1 MLIKLILFLII
12 FSVIVL
18 VHEGGHCIIG
28 KRSGINVIEFSIGLG
43 PTIWGFKHGGTKYS
57 IKALPFG
64 GLCQFEGMDMD
75 DDDGELVLSEHS
87 ILNAPLWARIA
98 TVAAGPVMNFVL
110 AFFLSL
116 FVIGSMGYD
125 EPVISGVMEGYPA
138 EEVGLQAGD
147 RIVKIGSKHIDVYRD
162 ISLYM
167 LLNESKTAEITFKR
181 DGEMHTV
188 SVTPRYDEESGRYLF
203 GLYGSGERIKGNVF
217 QTVYYS
223 FVEVRYWIEA
233 TWKSLGMIFAGR
245 VTVDDFA
252 GPVGVAQTV
261 GEVYDAS
268 KSSGLYYVW
277 INMMEL
283 TILLTAN
290 LGVMNLLPFPALDGG
305 KLVFLLIE
313 LVTRR
318 KVNRK
323 VEAVIHFV
331 GMCVL
336 LVFMLFIMYNDI
348 TKLFR

>member
-1 MLIKLILFLII
+1 MLIKLILFLVI

-18 VHEGGHCIIG
+18 VHEGGHCVIG
-28 KRSGINVIEFSIGLG
+28 KRSGINVVEFSIGLG
-43 PTIWGFKHGGTKYS
+43 PTIWGFERGGTKYS

-64 GLCQFEGMDMD
+64 GLCQFEGMDPD
-75 DDDGELVLSEHS
+75 DDEAEISEHS
-87 ILNAPLWARIA
+87 MLNAPIWSRIA

-110 AFFLSL
+110 AFFLAL

-138 EEVGLQAGD
+138 AEAGLQRGD
-147 RIVKIGSKHIDVYRD
+147 RIVKIGSKNIDVYRD

-167 LLNESKTAEITFKR
+167 LLNESKTAVITFER
-181 DGEMHTV
+181 NGERQTV
-188 SVTPRYDEESGRYLF
+188 SVTPKLDEESGRYLF
-203 GLYGSGERIKGNVF
+203 GLYGAEERVKGNALD
-217 QTVYYS
+217 TIHYS
-223 FVEVRYWIEA
+223 IVEVRYWIEA

-245 VTVDDFA
+245 ITMDDVA

-268 KSSGLYYVW
+268 KSSGVFYIW

-290 LGVMNLLPFPALDGG
+290 LGVMNLLPLPALDGG
-305 KLVFLLIE
+305 RLVFLLIE
-313 LVTRR
+313 LITRR
-318 KVNRK
+318 KVNRS

-336 LVFMLFIMYNDI
+336 LVFMVFVMYNDVS
-348 TKLFR
+348 KFFR

>member
-18 VHEGGHCIIG
+18 VHEGGHCVIG
-28 KRSGINVIEFSIGLG
+28 KKSGINVIEFSMGLG
-43 PTIWGFKHGGTKYS
+43 PTIWGFEKGGTKYS

-64 GLCQFEGMDMD
+64 GLCQFEGMNPD
-75 DDDGELVLSEHS
+75 DEEDVASEHS
-87 ILNAPLWARIA
+87 MLNAPLWSRIA

-110 AFFLSL
+110 AFFLAL

-125 EPVISGVMEGYPA
+125 EPVVDGVMEGYPA
-138 EEVGLQAGD
+138 AEAGLMAGD
-147 RIVKIGSKHIDVYRD
+147 RIVKIGSKNIEIYRD

-167 LLNESKTAEITFKR
+167 LLNESRSAEITYER
-181 DGEMHTV
+181 NGELHKVT
-188 SVTPRYDEESGRYLF
+188 VTPRYDEESERYLF
-203 GLYGSGERIKGNVF
+203 GLYGSSERTKGNF
-217 QTVYYS
+217 IDTIRYS
-223 FVEVRYWIEA
+223 AVEVRYWIEA

-245 VTVDDFA
+245 VTMDDVA

-261 GEVYDAS
+261 GDVYDAS
-268 KSSGLYYVW
+268 KSSGIYYIW

-283 TILLTAN
+283 TILLSAN

-305 KLVFLLIE
+305 RLVFLFIE

-318 KVNRK
+318 KVNRS
-323 VEAVIHFV
+323 VEAVVHFV

-336 LVFMLFIMYNDI
+336 LVFMAFVMYNDLS
-348 TKLFR
+348 KFFR